1 MPKSAE
7 RKIARQGGA
16 VKYRTVKKGG
26 STFTCAITKKKGPQG
41 GKSVCWK
48 KH

>member
-7 RKIARQGGA
+7 RKIERQGGA
-16 VKYRTVKKGG
+16 SKYRTVKKDGH
-26 STFTCAITKKKGPQG
+26 TFTCAITKKEGPKGG
-41 GKSVCWK
+41 RTVCWR